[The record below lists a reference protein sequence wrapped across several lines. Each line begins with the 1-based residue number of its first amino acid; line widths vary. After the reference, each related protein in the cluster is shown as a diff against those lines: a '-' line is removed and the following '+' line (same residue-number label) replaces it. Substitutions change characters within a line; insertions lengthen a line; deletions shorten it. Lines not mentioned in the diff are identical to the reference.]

1 MNILFLTLVNIDNIN
16 ERGIYNDL
24 IRRFGINKHKV
35 YIVSPN
41 ERRLKRGTEIIG
53 KDNIQNLK
61 VKTFNIQK
69 TNVIEKG
76 IGTLLIEYQFLQGIK
91 KYLHNI
97 KFDLVLYSTPPITYA
112 KIISYIKIRDNA
124 ISYLLL
130 KDIFPQN
137 AVDLGLIKKN
147 SLLHKYF
154 INMEKKLYELSD
166 YIGCMSPANI
176 EYLKK
181 NHPTINPDKIELN
194 PNSIDPV
201 DNVLNTGEITDIKA
215 KYKIPNNK
223 NVFLY
228 GGNLGLP
235 QGIDFLIEVLSF
247 LKLQNN
253 VFFVIIGS
261 GTMYPKIQKW
271 FTNNNPANAILM
283 EYIPKADYDKIVQIC
298 DVGMIFLDPRF
309 TIPNFPSRLLSYL
322 ENKKPVVLATD
333 TSTDIGEIAIK
344 NNFGLWSKSGDL
356 QSIAKNINTL
366 ISNKELQNR
375 MGINGYNY
383 FIHNCTTSFSY
394 SIIIK
399 HFKNV

>member
-1 MNILFLTLVNIDNIN
+1 MNILFLTLVNIDDIN

-24 IRRFGINKHKV
+24 IRKFGTDGHKV

-41 ERRLKRGTEIIG
+41 ERRLKRATEIIS
-53 KDNIQNLK
+53 KDNIQTLK

-69 TNVIEKG
+69 TNIIEKG
-76 IGTLLIEYQFLQGIK
+76 IGTLLIEYQFLNGIK
-91 KYLHNI
+91 KYLPHI

-112 KIISYIKIRDNA
+112 KIISYIKKRDNA
-124 ISYLLL
+124 ICYLLL

-147 SLLHKYF
+147 SFLHKYF
-154 INMEKKLYELSD
+154 KKKENNLYKLSD

-176 EYLKK
+176 EHLKH
-181 NHPTINPDKIELN
+181 NNPQVNPEKIELN

-201 DNVLNTGEITDIKA
+201 ENILDSNETNEIK
-215 KYKIPNNK
+215 KRYNIPNNK

-235 QGIDFLIEVLSF
+235 QGIDFLIDVLSF
-247 LKLQNN
+247 FKLQENI
-253 VFFVIIGS
+253 FFLIIGS

-283 EYIPKADYDKIVQIC
+283 EFIPKTDYDKIVQIC
-298 DVGMIFLDPRF
+298 DAGMIFLDPRF

-333 TSTDIGEIAIK
+333 TSTDIGKIAID

-356 QSIAKNINTL
+356 QSITKNINTL
-366 ISNKELQNR
+366 ISNQKMQNT

-383 FIHNCTTSFSY
+383 FIHNCTTYHSY
-394 SIIIK
+394 STIIK
-399 HFKNV
+399 HF